1 MENAIFRRRIKPH
14 LPVRVSSQRRHERMM
29 NFSGIAPFSLK
40 VFLVLILS
48 ASLCGILGSN
58 TAIAQSGAKQRVF
71 SKAGSS
77 NPDSDIECRRAGP
90 KGCVRLA
97 IDAMGGQVRLERTR
111 SLGVEAVRHTFLTEQ
126 SYRQDPF
133 ITSYERLK
141 VKVDFAGSR

>member
-1 MENAIFRRRIKPH
+1 
-14 LPVRVSSQRRHERMM
+14 MM
-29 NFSGIAPFSLK
+29 NSSGIAPLSLK

-48 ASLCGILGSN
+48 ALLGGLLSSN
-58 TAIAQSGAKQRVF
+58 TAIAQSGAKQHL
-71 SKAGSS
+71 SAKAGSS
-77 NPDSDIECRRAGP
+77 NSGPDLECQRAGP

-141 VKVDFAGSR
+141 VKVD